1 MSERLDELRLKFP
14 LLGFAVYAME
24 PGKGV
29 TLEVY
34 APDGQVFSFRGPTVA
49 AAIERAF
56 PPAELAAEEPFE
68 EPPAPQ
74 VDLFS

>member
-34 APDGQVFSFRGPTVA
+34 APDGQIFPFRGPTVDA
-49 AAIERAF
+49 VLERAF
-56 PPAELAAEEPFE
+56 PTAAPEGVDTVEA
-68 EPPAPQ
+68 PAPQ